1 MNKKKAKTTL
11 PTLKVLRQRRG
22 RTLFY
27 KSLNSNKVNDRGNK
41 EFGAK
46 INLKKEK
53 NKFEKKKL
61 NKLCEQCAGNN
72 CGKNIK

>member
-1 MNKKKAKTTL
+1 M
-11 PTLKVLRQRRG
+11 
-22 RTLFY
+22 
-27 KSLNSNKVNDRGNK
+27 NDRGNK